1 MVTHMALQGPLG
13 YGSPVTL
20 GHLEWALWLDWARG
34 SCGGLNGILGLW
46 SSALEKV
53 YRCTEFHRLHAC
65 VHLYIVSDG
74 PRLPLRRHGHM
85 HACSSI
91 SINIFMFTII
101 VLPLPLSLH
110 PEVPRAPQKCLVRAE
125 PIVFLVD

>member
-13 YGSPVTL
+13 YGAPVTL

-91 SINIFMFTII
+91 SINIFFHYYSITTTT
-101 VLPLPLSLH
+101 LATSRGPQGTT
-110 PEVPRAPQKCLVRAE
+110 EVSSSCRANC
-125 PIVFLVD
+125 FSG